1 MANGPVLSTLGQ
13 PVSLN
18 SPSQQ
23 VVSDYYIKCDQ
34 ETSGMKS
41 YFMSDSRDLVCT
53 FFPCAVRRLYMSYNL
68 NYAYALDGVAR
79 CASEN
84 LFPFVP
90 CRGDPVSQGPAA
102 FLTASLT
109 IHVLTTLCVGL

>member
-1 MANGPVLSTLGQ
+1 MLGQ

-34 ETSGMKS
+34 ETSGMKN
-41 YFMSDSRDLVCT
+41 YFISDSRDLVCT
-53 FFPCAVRRLYMSYNL
+53 FFPSAVRLYMCYNL

-79 CASEN
+79 WASEN
-84 LFPFVP
+84 PFPFVL